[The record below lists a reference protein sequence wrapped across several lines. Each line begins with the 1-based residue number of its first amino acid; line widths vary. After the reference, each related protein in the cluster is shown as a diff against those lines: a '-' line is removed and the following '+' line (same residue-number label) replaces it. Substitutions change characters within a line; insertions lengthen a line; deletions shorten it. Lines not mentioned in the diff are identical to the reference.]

1 MKSRLSTLFQRGYAN
16 AIIGCVL
23 LTLLTPTS
31 LLAEVAANLTDAEFL
46 TTFGTIRRPQT
57 CPSKS
62 EPMTGRLSVA
72 QAIKYTRCFFE
83 ERNSLKVESE
93 HTRLRFVDISNFQLS
108 PPRQATERD
117 VIRFNVERNQPIYV
131 IKAYAVSYF
140 CFPISK
146 SGSSIGGP
154 GKSCDISGSQ
164 IRDPLNSDGVCFKDL
179 QERWSC
185 RLGITPGKNVS
196 GPPPAN

>member
-1 MKSRLSTLFQRGYAN
+1 MKSKLMILLQRGFAN
-16 AIIGCVL
+16 ALVGCTL
-23 LTLLTPTS
+23 LTLLTPAS
-31 LLAEVAANLTDAEFL
+31 SLAEVAANLTDAEFL
-46 TTFGTIRRPQT
+46 TTFGTVRRPQT

-62 EPMTGRLSVA
+62 EPTTGRLSVA
-72 QAIKYTRCFFE
+72 QAIKYTRCSFE
-83 ERNSLKVESE
+83 ERNSLNVESE

-117 VIRFNVERNQPIYV
+117 FVRFHVERNQPIYV

-140 CFPISK
+140 CFPISN
-146 SGSSIGGP
+146 SGSPIGGP

-164 IRDPLNSDGVCFKDL
+164 IRDPLNSDGVCFKDV

-185 RLGITPGKNVS
+185 RLGITPGKNVW
-196 GPPPAN
+196 GPPPAK

>member
-1 MKSRLSTLFQRGYAN
+1 MKSKLSTLFQRSYAN

-83 ERNSLKVESE
+83 ERGSLKVESE
-93 HTRLRFVDISNFQLS
+93 HTRLYFVDLSNFQLS
-108 PPRQATERD
+108 APRKATERD
-117 VIRFNVERNQPIYV
+117 YIRFNVERNQPIYV
-131 IKAYAVSYF
+131 IKAYAVSYH
-140 CFPISK
+140 CFPISN

-154 GKSCDISGSQ
+154 GKSCSVSGSD
-164 IRDPLNSDGVCFKDL
+164 IKDPLNSDGVCYKDV
-179 QERWSC
+179 QGRWTC
-185 RLGITPGKNVS
+185 RLGITPGKDMW